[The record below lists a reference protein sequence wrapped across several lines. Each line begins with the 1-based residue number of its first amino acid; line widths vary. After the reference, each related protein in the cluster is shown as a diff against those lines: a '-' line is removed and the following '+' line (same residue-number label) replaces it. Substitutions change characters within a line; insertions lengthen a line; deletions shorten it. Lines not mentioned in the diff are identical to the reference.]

1 MDQMV
6 VQLQEI
12 SSPIVLIVS
21 WSRPFGLT
29 TVWPL
34 TWTQSP
40 KGLRTGS
47 GGCLMAFSPQVAQE
61 ILRKMDWKI
70 REALTLCSGEI
81 LLRIIVLLTYCR
93 WSNLGF
99 RAWGASIR
107 CSLSN
112 KVPRSRFDLPPSP
125 KSAFYGMP
133 RSIESKYH
141 FVTPCSCFGRHSS
154 FSRSVCVAVVWL
166 CYLRVAFF
174 QHLALDADSPSWWW
188 NGYDLVYY
196 LISCWFVKS
205 SYCSSLE
212 TVSYSFSRFNS
223 NGSSFEFCDSFIRI
237 GVIRFA

>member
-1 MDQMV
+1 
-6 VQLQEI
+6 
-12 SSPIVLIVS
+12 
-21 WSRPFGLT
+21 
-29 TVWPL
+29 
-34 TWTQSP
+34 
-40 KGLRTGS
+40 
-47 GGCLMAFSPQVAQE
+47 
-61 ILRKMDWKI
+61 MDWKI

-141 FVTPCSCFGRHSS
+141 LWLRVLVLVGIL
-154 FSRSVCVAVVWL
+154 RSVVQSALLLYDCAIYESHFSSIWHLTLIARLGGEMVVTWSIIWFP
-166 CYLRVAFF
+166 V
-174 QHLALDADSPSWWW
+174 
-188 NGYDLVYY
+188 
-196 LISCWFVKS
+196 CWFVKS

>member
-1 MDQMV
+1 
-6 VQLQEI
+6 
-12 SSPIVLIVS
+12 
-21 WSRPFGLT
+21 
-29 TVWPL
+29 
-34 TWTQSP
+34 
-40 KGLRTGS
+40 
-47 GGCLMAFSPQVAQE
+47 
-61 ILRKMDWKI
+61 MDWKI

-107 CSLSN
+107 FSLSN

-133 RSIESKYH
+133 RSIESKY

-154 FSRSVCVAVVWL
+154 FSRSVCVAVGWL